1 MCPLIPC
8 QVNKSGGPPVGDLLA
23 HPGVGVLGKTRFAQA
38 SLIDSGTAGIGNST
52 LTVHWAHEHADRL
65 LDGHPPDRSAVLAT
79 IVDPRRDISVTTA

>member
-52 LTVHWAHEHADRL
+52 LTVHWRTNTPTGSWTAIPQTGRRCWRL
-65 LDGHPPDRSAVLAT
+65 
-79 IVDPRRDISVTTA
+79 